1 MQTMIPCPIYICT
14 GLGSMSVMADKNAA
28 TVTLPGGYS
37 VEVSPAT
44 GNYEVKISKS
54 GDVSRKFAMRSWKN
68 FSSSEV

>member
-1 MQTMIPCPIYICT
+1 
-14 GLGSMSVMADKNAA
+14 MSVMADKNAA

-54 GDVSRKFAMRSWKN
+54 GDVSGSINDFLLPAS
-68 FSSSEV
+68 FVQTSPFV